1 MSVYNLS
8 NYLFV
13 CENHFLG
20 IGCGTELVV
29 EQKRSI
35 EAAAAAVAAQGWEVH
50 PPSPFDDD
58 RVWSSLCSYCSNM
71 RKVKLAE
78 WKAKEEARAAAGL
91 GKP

>member
-1 MSVYNLS
+1 MSVYLLS

-13 CENHFLG
+13 CENQFLG

-35 EAAAAAVAAQGWEVH
+35 EAAAAAVTAQGWEVH
-50 PPSPFDDD
+50 PPSPFDED

-71 RKVKLAE
+71 RKAKVTE
-78 WKAKEEARAAAGL
+78 WEAKKATAAAGL